1 MTEHP
6 LAFTT
11 VRRTALGLLTA
22 LLLSACA
29 TPSAR
34 KACPSGRDVR
44 ADMLHGVWQVHM
56 AGMSAPGTLHLG
68 PHPEHTGSLR
78 GELVQGLQ
86 RWPVV
91 ADVDDGEFTLEE
103 SRDGLQISATWLGT
117 PTTGHCGRLI
127 EGQRF
132 EKDPTGQ
139 NFRLLLTQNTTPQ
152 NTAAPVH

>member
-1 MTEHP
+1 MA
-6 LAFTT
+6 LA
-11 VRRTALGLLTA
+11 VLMAIV
-22 LLLSACA
+22 LSACG
-29 TPSAR
+29 TGPTHT
-34 KACPSGRDVR
+34 ACPNGPEMR
-44 ADMLHGVWQVHM
+44 AHMLHGVWQVEV
-56 AGMSAPGTLHLG
+56 AGASAPWTLHLG

-78 GELVQGLQ
+78 GELVQGQQ

-91 ADVDDGEFTLEE
+91 ADLDDGEFTLEE

>member
-1 MTEHP
+1 MTEHL
-6 LAFTT
+6 LAFSTL
-11 VRRTALGLLTA
+11 RRTALGLLTA

-34 KACPSGRDVR
+34 KACPSGPEVR

-56 AGMSAPGTLHLG
+56 AGMSAPWTLHLG

-103 SRDGLQISATWLGT
+103 SRDGLRISATWLGT
-117 PTTGHCGRLI
+117 PAAGHCGRLI
-127 EGQRF
+127 EGHRY
-132 EKDPTGQ
+132 EKDQKGQ
-139 NFRLLLTQNTTPQ
+139 SFRLVLTQNTGPQ
-152 NTAAPVH
+152 NPSAPVH